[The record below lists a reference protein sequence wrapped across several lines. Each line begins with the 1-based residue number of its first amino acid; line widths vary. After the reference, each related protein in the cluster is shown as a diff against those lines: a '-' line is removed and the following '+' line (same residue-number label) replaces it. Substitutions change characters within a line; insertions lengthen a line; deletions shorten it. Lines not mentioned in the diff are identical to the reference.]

1 MIRNDQISL
10 QSLYSFTRRM
20 NDVFL
25 QVHFDKNRLS
35 FVTEI
40 VQAPWNFAQIHLNAC
55 SPCSFSIADRGF
67 NRQRTDVTA
76 NRFSF
81 DLTEPATV
89 NVLVGLRVSGF
100 HRCLIRRDRWCERS
114 FRPYD
119 HE

>member
-1 MIRNDQISL
+1 
-10 QSLYSFTRRM
+10 M
-20 NDVFL
+20 NEVFL
-25 QVHFDKNRLS
+25 QVHFDKNRVG

-40 VQAPWNFAQIHLNAC
+40 VQVSWNFAQIHSNAC
-55 SPCSFSIADRGF
+55 SPSSFSIADRGF
-67 NRQRTDVTA
+67 NHQRTDVTA

-89 NVLVGLRVSGF
+89 NALAGLRVSGF

-114 FRPYD
+114 FKSRD